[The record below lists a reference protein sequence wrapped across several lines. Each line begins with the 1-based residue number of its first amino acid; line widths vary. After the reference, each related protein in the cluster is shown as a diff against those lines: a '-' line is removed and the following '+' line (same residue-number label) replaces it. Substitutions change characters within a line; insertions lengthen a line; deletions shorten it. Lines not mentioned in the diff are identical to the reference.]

1 MPQHAQQALKLARLQ
16 LAKRCYVGRKQD
28 GRQELLTQTVH
39 SVSSVVAAQHQ
50 FIFIY
55 NSHVY
60 DFRFIEELTLERIRS
75 EVLSI
80 Y

>member
-50 FIFIY
+50 FIFIH
-55 NSHVY
+55 NSHG